1 MQIFLSSLFIIYY
14 SFFCLLSFI
23 VMGQNSFCLVTM
35 KHNVKCGPNR
45 LYLFFPTL
53 EKVDCETKL
62 GDEMMSKPTKTKRFK
77 TIYKNDDVIE
87 KIERYIYVYR
97 LSTFTQQDEALASQ
111 FWDFREPIFFP
122 QNRKIQTVIRE
133 YF

>member
-1 MQIFLSSLFIIYY
+1 MQILSSLFIFYY
-14 SFFCLLSFI
+14 SFFCLFSFI

-35 KHNVKCGPNR
+35 KHNVKCGHNR

-62 GDEMMSKPTKTKRFK
+62 GDEMMSEPTKTKRFK